1 MRAFLPDSVI
11 DTGTID
17 NVGMITTMLSP
28 TILSRI
34 IVTTAIM
41 LAALACGIW
50 LRYQTVSRLKKTFLD
65 KWVVQ
70 TLGVLVIIP
79 ALLLGFIV
87 VVVVS
92 DPAEQQAILDFLHL
106 NQVVKAIG
114 PDIINNLITTIILVV
129 LGLGIAR
136 TIKALITRGMGEH
149 RVDINVRTF
158 LGRVCYVSILTITA
172 FWAFS
177 IWQPSTTLPVAVISV
192 LTVAISFAIQDILKD
207 LVAGFYLLLERPFYI
222 GDQISVTITAGVV
235 HVGKV
240 EDVQLRATKL
250 RLITGEEV
258 TIPNSTIF
266 GGPVINNTFYGERR
280 ATIDIKLPPE
290 EYSKDTTTERILNI
304 LKESDKVIDKPEPLV
319 LFNSYVAEKITLTLR
334 FWVASGQVIDFSDV
348 MQTLHEAFPQAEL
361 SIHEPLYTV

>member
-1 MRAFLPDSVI
+1 
-11 DTGTID
+11 
-17 NVGMITTMLSP
+17 MITTMLLP
-28 TILSRI
+28 TMLLRI
-34 IVTTAIM
+34 IIATAIM
-41 LAALACGIW
+41 LVALALGLW
-50 LRYQTVSRLKKTFLD
+50 LRYLTVSRLKKTVLD
-65 KWVVQ
+65 NWVVQ

-79 ALLLGFIV
+79 ALILGFTV

-92 DPAEQQAILDFLHL
+92 DNQEQQTILNLLHNSPL
-106 NQVVKAIG
+106 SPLMGALG
-114 PDIINNLITTIILVV
+114 PTVINNLITTIILVA

-136 TIKALITRGMGEH
+136 TIKALITRGMGER

-158 LGRVCYVSILTITA
+158 LGRVGYVSILTITA
-172 FWAFS
+172 FWAIS
-177 IWQPSTTLPVAVISV
+177 IWQPTTTLPVAVISV
-192 LTVAISFAIQDILKD
+192 LTVAASFSFQDILKD

-222 GDQISVTITAGVV
+222 GDQISVTMAPTVT

-280 ATIDIKLPPE
+280 ATIDVKLPHE
-290 EYSKDTTTERILNI
+290 EYSKGATTERILNI

-319 LFNSYVAEKITLTLR
+319 LFNSYIAEKITLTIR
-334 FWVASGQVIDFSDV
+334 FWIASGQVIDFSDI
-348 MQTLHEAFPQAEL
+348 MHTLHDAFPQAEL
-361 SIHEPLYTV
+361 SIREPLNTV